1 MCKPTKY
8 EDIQNHNARNQLN
21 PLLDFVKTKTCTRKL
36 INSEKKGKGKDKKR
50 ERKKGIGKGKKR
62 KGKKKHR
69 KAQNKRQKRQKKSQI
84 IRSLWGVAIIQ
95 RLIFPVDG
103 EDVDPVDVDD
113 VENVSCFFEGQPPPD
128 CVSSLAQEMFGHKQ
142 TYVYIIYNILIYI

>member
-1 MCKPTKY
+1 MHQKTY
-8 EDIQNHNARNQLN
+8 QL
-21 PLLDFVKTKTCTRKL
+21 RK
-36 INSEKKGKGKDKKR
+36 ER
-50 ERKKGIGKGKKR
+50 ERKGQETGKKKRDRKRKKR

-113 VENVSCFFEGQPPPD
+113 VENVSCFFEGPPPPD

-142 TYVYIIYNILIYI
+142 TYVCIIYNIHIYLVVVGGFNPSEKYARQFGSFPQGSG